1 MNNCLYIIYTHTQV
15 LQYFMFNFLQISI
28 DDAILPGAD
37 GKIVAWVEE
46 D

>member
-1 MNNCLYIIYTHTQV
+1 MAHTIHMLYNT
-15 LQYFMFNFLQISI
+15 LCFLQISI